1 MSKVEWAMAQSS
13 RLHHEVEVAQRA
25 TVGVTVGLVIVAF
38 VVLAVGAAVFDI
50 GRWLT
55 AW

>member
-1 MSKVEWAMAQSS
+1 MAQSD
-13 RLHHEVEVAQRA
+13 RLHHEVEIAQRA
-25 TVGVTVGLVIVAF
+25 TVSITVGLVLVTFVA
-38 VVLAVGAAVFDI
+38 LAVGAAVFDI